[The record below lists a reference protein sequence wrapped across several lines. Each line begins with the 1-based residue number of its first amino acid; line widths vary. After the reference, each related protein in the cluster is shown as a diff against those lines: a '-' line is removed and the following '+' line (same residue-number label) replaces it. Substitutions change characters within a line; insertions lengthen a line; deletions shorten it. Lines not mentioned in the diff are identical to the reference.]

1 MVHISPTAGT
11 LSHNLA
17 NEVWGGLA
25 SMLVAL
31 PSSIA
36 FGVLVFS
43 AISPEMVGQGALVG
57 MIGAAALG
65 LVAPFAGGT
74 PALITAPCAPAAAIL
89 SGLAITLVSA
99 GVELER
105 IPGLLALTALLSALL
120 QVLYGLLKGGQ
131 LIKYIPYPVVSGYLS
146 GVGLIIALGQLP
158 KLLGLPKDTG
168 LLHGLRSPELWQWPG
183 IIVGIVTITVMLLAQ
198 RVTRKVPAAILGL
211 MGGIF
216 CYLILGLFNPS
227 LLTIEANPLV
237 IGPIRSTASFL
248 QTISDRFGSM
258 LDIQMDDLR
267 LVIYSAMAL
276 SVLLSI
282 DTLKTC
288 VVLGALTRSRHN
300 SNRELFGQ
308 GVANLA
314 SFGAGGMPGAG
325 TMGPTL
331 VNVTSGGRR
340 SQSGFIE
347 GIFVILAILFLA
359 PLIAWVPIGSL
370 AGILLVVAFRMFD
383 WQAFGLL
390 KHAETRLDFVV
401 IAAVVIV
408 AETVGLISA
417 SATGIGLAI
426 LLFIRDQIRGSVLR
440 RRATLKEISSK
451 THRLESERAILQENG
466 DDAAVYE
473 LQGNLFFGTTDN
485 LFMEIEPDLK
495 TRKWLL
501 LDMRRV
507 QSMDYTA
514 AHLFAQI
521 HDQLKEHGG
530 GLLFS
535 GMPSSLPS
543 RQDLYRYMLRVGLV
557 SEDGGGIRIFE
568 IRDDALEWMETHILE
583 AAGWVKGTEEDALD
597 LKQIELLREFDD
609 RVLDELRQCVHERSV
624 RADEL
629 VFRHGDKGDEI
640 FLVRRGIVRILLP
653 LKGGKRHH
661 LATFGRGDFFGE
673 MAFLD
678 RGRRSADAEART
690 DCELYV
696 LSRKEFNTHVY
707 KDAVLGV
714 RVFAR
719 IARAVSLHI
728 RQTDTELRA
737 LEDR

>member
-1 MVHISPTAGT
+1 MVRTSSTAGVS
-11 LSHNLA
+11 SHSLA

-43 AISPEMVGQGALVG
+43 AISPEMAGQGALVG

-65 LVAPFAGGT
+65 LIAPYAGGT

-89 SGLAITLVSA
+89 SGLAIALVSA
-99 GVELER
+99 GVEPER
-105 IPGLLALTALLSALL
+105 IPGLLALTALLSAFL

-158 KLLGLPKDTG
+158 KLLGLPKETG
-168 LLHGLRSPELWQWPG
+168 LLHGLRSPDLWQWPG
-183 IIVGIVTITVMLLAQ
+183 IIVGIITITVMLLAQ

-211 MGGIF
+211 MAGIF
-216 CYLILGLFNPS
+216 CYLVLGLFIPS

-237 IGPIRSTASFL
+237 IGPIRSSVSFL

-258 LDIQMDDLR
+258 LEIQMDDLR

-314 SFGAGGMPGAG
+314 SFAVGGMPGAG

-340 SQSGFIE
+340 RHSGFIE
-347 GIFVILAILFLA
+347 GIFVILAILVFA
-359 PLIAWVPIGSL
+359 SLIAWVPIGAL
-370 AGILLVVAFRMFD
+370 AGILLVIAFRMFD

-451 THRLESERAILQENG
+451 THRLESERAILQEHG

-485 LFMEIEPDLK
+485 LFVEIEPDLRI
-495 TRKWLL
+495 RKWLL

-521 HDQLKEHGG
+521 HDRLRERGG

-557 SEDGGGIRIFE
+557 SEEGGGIRIFE

-583 AAGWVKGTEEDALD
+583 AAGWVKGTEEEALD
-597 LKQIELLREFDD
+597 LKQIELFREFDGK
-609 RVLDELRQCVHERSV
+609 VLDELCQCVHERTL
-624 RADEL
+624 RAGEM
-629 VFRHGDKGDEI
+629 VFRRGDEGDEI

-696 LSRKEFNTHVY
+696 LSRREFNTHVY
-707 KDAVLGV
+707 NDAVLGV

-719 IARAVSLHI
+719 IARAISLHL
-728 RQTDTELRA
+728 RQTNSELRVI
-737 LEDR
+737 EDR

>member
-1 MVHISPTAGT
+1 MATPATTAATSGPRFI
-11 LSHNLA
+11 ND
-17 NEVWGGLA
+17 VWGGLA

-43 AISPEMVGQGALVG
+43 AISPELAGQGALVG

-74 PALITAPCAPAAAIL
+74 PALITAPCAPAAAVL
-89 SGLAITLVSA
+89 SGLAITLSGADV
-99 GVELER
+99 GPEK
-105 IPGLLALTALLSALL
+105 IPGLLALTALLAAFL
-120 QVLYGLLKGGQ
+120 QAFYGLLKGGQ

-158 KLLGLPKDTG
+158 KLLGLPAETG
-168 LLHGLRSPELWQWPG
+168 LLQGLKSPDLWKWPG
-183 IIVGIVTITVMLLAQ
+183 LVVGIVTVVVMLFAGRL
-198 RVTRKVPAAILGL
+198 TKKIPAAILALVSGVS
-211 MGGIF
+211 
-216 CYLILGLFNPS
+216 CYLLLGVFNPS
-227 LLTIEANPLV
+227 LLTIENNPLV
-237 IGPIRSTASFL
+237 IGPIQSGGSFL
-248 QTISDRFGSM
+248 QSVSGRFGS
-258 LDIQMDDLR
+258 LLTFQLADLK
-267 LVIYSAMAL
+267 LVIYSALAL
-276 SVLLSI
+276 SILLSI
-282 DTLKTC
+282 DTLKTG
-288 VVLGALTRSRHN
+288 VVLGALTRTRHN

-314 SFGAGGMPGAG
+314 SFAAGGMPGAG

-340 SQSGFIE
+340 THSGFFE
-347 GIFVILAILFLA
+347 GVFVVLAILFLS
-359 PLIAWVPIGSL
+359 PLIAWVPIGAL

-383 WQAFGLL
+383 WQALGLL

-408 AETVGLISA
+408 AETVGLIAA

-440 RRATLKEISSK
+440 RRATLREISSK
-451 THRLESERAILQENG
+451 THRLESERAILDENG

-485 LFMEIEPDLK
+485 LFTELEPDLEV
-495 TRKWLL
+495 RRWVLF
-501 LDMRRV
+501 DMRRV

-514 AHLFAQI
+514 AHLFEQI
-521 HDQLKEHGG
+521 HERLKERGG

-543 RQDLYRYMLRVGLV
+543 RQDLHGYMRKVGLV
-557 SEDGGGIRIFE
+557 GEEGGDIRIFD
-568 IRDDALEWMETHILE
+568 IRDDALDWMETQILE
-583 AAGWVKGTEEDALD
+583 AAGWKRQEESSALELD
-597 LKQIELLREFDD
+597 RIELFSGCDDAVLSKLRECIY
-609 RVLDELRQCVHERSV
+609 ELNVPAGENI
-624 RADEL
+624 
-629 VFRHGDKGDEI
+629 FRHGDEGDEI
-640 FLVRRGIVRILLP
+640 FLVRRGVVRILLP
-653 LKGGKRHH
+653 LKGGKLHH

-678 RGRRSADAEART
+678 RGRRSADAEAKT

-696 LSRKEFNTHVY
+696 LSRGEFDKHVS
-707 KDAVLGV
+707 KDSDLGL
-714 RVFAR
+714 RVFER
-719 IARAVSLHI
+719 IARAVSLHL
-728 RQTDTELRA
+728 RHTDTEVRA